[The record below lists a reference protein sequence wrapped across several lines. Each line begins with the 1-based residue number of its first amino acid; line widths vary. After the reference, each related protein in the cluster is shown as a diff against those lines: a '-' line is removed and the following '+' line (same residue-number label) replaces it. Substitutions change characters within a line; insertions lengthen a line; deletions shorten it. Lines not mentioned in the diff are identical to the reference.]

1 MNKGAARERGEV
13 GTWGQGSCPPPDQP
27 PCPPCTASTPE
38 GSSGSGCCTVG
49 LEEVYVSKERS
60 GCQQQFITSSPS
72 KAGRHLH
79 HYHRRHLRGG
89 GGWLRSRGS
98 PRGAGHNGLQAALQG
113 SGTRT
118 PPCQPCVMPVPN
130 SPQPQEWAQQCAG
143 TSGPSPQRD
152 PTALGAHRNIP
163 HQVGVAAQQL
173 TQQEMGADEALLSP
187 LPTGEVPWDPG
198 GQCWHHVSLVSTPPQ
213 PPAASSSLLQSQHP
227 GTGVQG
233 ELQLR
238 GKAVLVPIPS
248 WAAGP

>member
-1 MNKGAARERGEV
+1 MLAKSDLGANSNSLQALQAKQA
-13 GTWGQGSCPPPDQP
+13 GT
-27 PCPPCTASTPE
+27 STTTIE
-38 GSSGSGCCTVG
+38 GT
-49 LEEVYVSKERS
+49 Y
-60 GCQQQFITSSPS
+60 
-72 KAGRHLH
+72 
-79 HYHRRHLRGG
+79 GG
-89 GGWLRSRGS
+89 GRDKKQGKPTESRAQWAAGS
-98 PRGAGHNGLQAALQG
+98 PAGLRHQDPSVPALRH
-113 SGTRT
+113 TRAQLPT
-118 PPCQPCVMPVPN
+118 APGG
-130 SPQPQEWAQQCAG
+130 AQQYAG

-198 GQCWHHVSLVSTPPQ
+198 GQCWHHVSLVSTPP
-213 PPAASSSLLQSQHP
+213 PSASSSLLQSQHP